1 MKFTNISK
9 FIIRFMGEG
18 KINFPFNH
26 LKEVEINGDNDGEG
40 GGDEDSEGF
49 DLDAFKQDIVYD
61 YNKSNDTPITIDN
74 VIMPDAFIMRELVSF
89 DEQQGP
95 TYHFVDVDL
104 MQFLSSSSI
113 GILNV
118 LPLYLKDSF
127 NQNNVYFGNDTI
139 RYKLAYRDGFNS
151 GISFDGITDDE
162 YNGNLDLTN
171 YISLLSIRDIG

>member
-1 MKFTNISK
+1 
-9 FIIRFMGEG
+9 MGGG

-26 LKEVEINGDNDGEG
+26 LKEVEINGDNDGE
-40 GGDEDSEGF
+40 SEGGNENTGGF
-49 DLDAFKQDIVYD
+49 DIDTFKQTIVDI
-61 YNKSNDTPITIDN
+61 YNEDPDTDTPITIDN
-74 VIMPDAFIMRELVSF
+74 VIMPDAFVMREIVSF

-95 TYHFVDVDL
+95 TFRFVDADL
-104 MQFLSSSSI
+104 TKFLASSSI
-113 GILNV
+113 GILNI

-171 YISLLSIRDIG
+171 YISLLNIRDVG